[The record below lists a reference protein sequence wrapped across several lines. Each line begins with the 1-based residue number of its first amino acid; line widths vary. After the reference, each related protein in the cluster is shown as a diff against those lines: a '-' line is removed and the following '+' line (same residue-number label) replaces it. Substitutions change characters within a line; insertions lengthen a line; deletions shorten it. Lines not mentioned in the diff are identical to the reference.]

1 MQGIDLLSELGAV
14 LRVNVGRKLSLLH
27 SGKVG
32 NSAQVIQDNLFQIRF
47 SDLMRR
53 AVFLSL
59 LAVGVAF
66 EMELGAL
73 DGLGSIQHHGL
84 TAVSTED
91 KAGEHIGFVHVL
103 GRPALVRTHIP
114 NDIPE
119 FLRDERLMGVLDNDL
134 FTFGNVNSGF
144 ILVGDG
150 GTLLQMGM
158 AEVGLILQYVSNR
171 STAPTI
177 GTLHVHSSLSFAIL

>member
-1 MQGIDLLSELGAV
+1 M
-14 LRVNVGRKLSLLH
+14 
-27 SGKVG
+27 
-32 NSAQVIQDNLFQIRF
+32 
-47 SDLMRR
+47 
-53 AVFLSL
+53 
-59 LAVGVAF
+59 
-66 EMELGAL
+66 
-73 DGLGSIQHHGL
+73 
-84 TAVSTED
+84 
-91 KAGEHIGFVHVL
+91 
-103 GRPALVRTHIP
+103 RTHIP